1 MLGYIFKWNIV
12 DEFGIYIYTAYMY
25 TYVYI
30 YCKYRYRYG
39 DAMGYRGIELGY
51 L

>member
-30 YCKYRYRYG
+30 YTVYI
-39 DAMGYRGIELGY
+39 DIDMGMQWDIMG
-51 L
+51 